1 MISHGGKEAQKL
13 KSVLLSKRHICV
25 WDIHTHTPTHMHL
38 HAFTPGHTY
47 PYGICVHTFVHACTY
62 IHVYTPDV
70 GLCGGS
76 EVKNLS
82 AKQEMQVR
90 SLGGEDALEKEMAT
104 HSCILA

>member
-25 WDIHTHTPTHMHL
+25 WDIHTHTHTHMHL

-62 IHVYTPDV
+62 IHVYTQYV

-90 SLGGEDALEKEMAT
+90 SLGGEDALEKDMAT